1 MGAEWWWFRK
11 KDTNASEAHPTL
23 SPSGI
28 HLMFTVPFQSA
39 PHALC
44 TFPKD
49 HIETWAAYERAR
61 LALTSSTLLFKW
73 HTVYVTSCLLP
84 TDTTHS
90 IQFNS
95 KYKNTTSCKWLL
107 QLKNAV
113 VYPIAKS
120 PFLSQH
126 AFSNFSLHSSLTS
139 SAALI
144 CCLSSLPVWMS
155 IARAIATLDK

>member
-1 MGAEWWWFRK
+1 VMMVQKERHKCFRS
-11 KDTNASEAHPTL
+11 TPYPPT
-23 SPSGI
+23 I
-28 HLMFTVPFQSA
+28 RHT
-39 PHALC
+39 PHVHC
-44 TFPKD
+44 TFPIRTSCSLHLSERSHRD
-49 HIETWAAYERAR
+49 LAAYERAR

-113 VYPIAKS
+113 VNPIAKS
-120 PFLSQH
+120 PFLSQR

-144 CCLSSLPVWMS
+144 CCLSSLPV
-155 IARAIATLDK
+155 